1 MLTKIWDYLKPKR
14 DNLNSQTSNNP
25 SNIENKTSELK
36 LNNYQHDDLFFNNKH
51 KDKEEK
57 SNFNVYEQ
65 QQFNN
70 DNTSTEKNK
79 NEEISQKITH
89 FTQPITSFMTQRIC
103 EEETFKQWK
112 LEDFEIGR
120 PLGRGKFGRVY
131 LALEKVNNFPVALK
145 VIQKKQLLVIFKIK
159 QKSGVEKQLRRE
171 IEIQTHLNH
180 ENILKL
186 YGFFWDEKRVYL
198 ILEYAP
204 GGELYKELQKSVS
217 SI

>member
-89 FTQPITSFMTQRIC
+89 FTQPVTSFMTQRIC

-159 QKSGVEKQLRRE
+159 
-171 IEIQTHLNH
+171 
-180 ENILKL
+180 
-186 YGFFWDEKRVYL
+186 
-198 ILEYAP
+198 
-204 GGELYKELQKSVS
+204 
-217 SI
+217 